1 MATWQ
6 NTSLIIIRTM
16 LNDAGCGETK
26 YSNTRLENLLITA
39 AYFLPIDI
47 NFNSTYVVDVEKN
60 TISPDPVSKDDG
72 TEFINFM
79 VLKAACMVDEGNFR
93 NSALL
98 QGVKARCGPA
108 VLETNSYGQYLK
120 ELLTNGPCKVYDELK
135 DSYNFSYEGKRII
148 RAVMSPFVSNDY
160 YPRVGDSGGQS
171 PEDVYRSN

>member
-6 NTSLIIIRTM
+6 NTSLIMLRTM

-26 YSNTRLENLLITA
+26 YTNNRLENLLITA

-47 NFNSTYVVDVEKN
+47 NFNSTYIVDVEKI
-60 TISPDPVSKDDG
+60 TISPDPISKDDG
-72 TEFINFM
+72 PEFINFM
-79 VLKAACMVDEGNFR
+79 VLKAACIADEGNFR

-135 DSYNFSYEGKRII
+135 DGYNFSYEGKKII
-148 RAVMSPFVSNDY
+148 TAVMSPFVSNDY
-160 YPRVGDSGGQS
+160 HPRMGQDSGQGR
-171 PEDVYRSN
+171 RSNYNY